1 MTTATPARIKL
12 WDLPTRLF
20 HWLLVLFVIA
30 AVVTGKIGGNAIIWH
45 GRIGLAILA
54 LLAFRLAWGFVGPT
68 PARFSSFFPTPASIA
83 AYLRGTWR
91 GVGHNPLGALSVFA
105 LLAFLGVQ
113 VGTGLF
119 ANDDIAFRGPLVELV
134 SKKSSDLLTSYH
146 RLAING
152 LIALIALH
160 VAAIAFY
167 AHVKKDN
174 LVRPMIDGWKSVEP
188 EDAPPPI
195 SGGGIIAL
203 VFAIS
208 VATAAVYAGSGL
220 WIKPAEQPP
229 AVTTPSATPQTSS
242 W

>member
-1 MTTATPARIKL
+1 MTAATLARIKL

-20 HWLLVLFVIA
+20 HWLLVIFVIA

-45 GRIGLAILA
+45 GRIGLVILA
-54 LLAFRLAWGFVGPT
+54 LLAFRLAWGFVGPS
-68 PARFSSFFPTPASIA
+68 PARFSSFLPTPASIA

-91 GVGHNPLGALSVFA
+91 GIGHNPLGALSVFG

-134 SKKSSDLLTSYH
+134 SKESSDLLTNYH
-146 RLAING
+146 RLAINV

-167 AHVKKDN
+167 AHAKKEN
-174 LVRPMIDGWKSVEP
+174 LVSPMIDGWKSVEP

-195 SGGGIIAL
+195 RGGGLIAL
-203 VFAIS
+203 ILALCLG
-208 VATAAVYAGSGL
+208 AAAFYVGSGL
-220 WIKPAEQPP
+220 WIKPAEPPP
-229 AVTTPSATPQTSS
+229 AAVTPQAPS